1 MGECLNCKRYQLS
14 ASMWRNE
21 AYKHAGIELPW
32 KPEELLQKEYERGFA
47 DGKKWVG
54 LTDGELRKQ
63 VEELT
68 ELCNLQSQR
77 AMDYAGAFMRSKREW
92 VGLTDEEIL
101 SMRHLIDWTAGWTY
115 ESFVRAVETKLREKN
130 S

>member
-32 KPEELLQKEYERGFA
+32 KPEELLQKEYERGFS

-54 LTDGELRKQ
+54 LTKDEVQECQMKTTIFIGEGIDAFA
-63 VEELT
+63 
-68 ELCNLQSQR
+68 R
-77 AMDYAGAFMRSKREW
+77 AIED
-92 VGLTDEEIL
+92 
-101 SMRHLIDWTAGWTY
+101 
-115 ESFVRAVETKLREKN
+115 KLREKN